1 MNKGLIDI
9 GEETAFT
16 TEFKQREPDDRCFRC
31 LLRGHRQME
40 CTNELT
46 CSRCA
51 GVGRKEENARQSRRL
66 MWREPTYDQRELR
79 KTQRDGMKLKIL
91 AANVMKA
98 RPVQYTL
105 VL

>member
-1 MNKGLIDI
+1 
-9 GEETAFT
+9 
-16 TEFKQREPDDRCFRC
+16 
-31 LLRGHRQME
+31 
-40 CTNELT
+40 
-46 CSRCA
+46 
-51 GVGRKEENARQSRRL
+51 